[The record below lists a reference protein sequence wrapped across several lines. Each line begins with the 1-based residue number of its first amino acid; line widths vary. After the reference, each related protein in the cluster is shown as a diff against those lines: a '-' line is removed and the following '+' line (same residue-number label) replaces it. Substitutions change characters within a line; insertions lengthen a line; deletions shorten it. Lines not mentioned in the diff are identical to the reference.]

1 MTAKFSEEIRAE
13 GVKDWFKQE
22 VWRIVGWDAL
32 KRAIQLGE
40 DKR

>member
-1 MTAKFSEEIRAE
+1 MTAKFSEGIRTE
-13 GVKDWFKQE
+13 GVRDWFKQE